1 MAKIVLID
9 SDRIACDSLRRR
21 LEREG
26 YAVCTAYDGEHGL
39 DLAQQSQ
46 ADLVILEAMLP
57 NIDGFAVCRMLR
69 FESDV
74 AILMLT
80 DRQNEA
86 DRILGLDVGADDYV
100 LKPYLEGELLARIRA
115 LLRRGDRPTQ
125 RPGRTVIEI
134 DGLTMD
140 LANRQAFLGA
150 GELHLS
156 QKEFDLLACLMQNSG
171 VALSREVL
179 LAQVWG
185 NEFKTD
191 ARTIDVHIRWLRAKI
206 EADSAQPRYI
216 HTVRGLGYRF
226 TNGQSERQAQRAAAL
241 TS

>member
-1 MAKIVLID
+1 MANIVIID
-9 SDRIACDSLRRR
+9 SDRVACDSLRRK

-26 YAVCTAYDGEHGL
+26 YAVCTAYDGEQGL
-39 DLAQQSQ
+39 DLARQSQ
-46 ADLVILEAMLP
+46 PDLVILEAQLP
-57 NIDGFAVCRMLR
+57 KIDGFAVCRMLR
-69 FESDV
+69 FESDI

-100 LKPYLEGELLARIRA
+100 LKPFLEGELLARIRA

-125 RPGRTVIEI
+125 RPVRTIIEF
-134 DGLTMD
+134 DGITLD
-140 LANRQAFLGA
+140 LANRQAFLGE

-156 QKEFDLLACLMQNSG
+156 QKEFDLLACLMQNRG
-171 VALSREVL
+171 IALSREAL
-179 LAQVWG
+179 LEQVWG
-185 NEFKTD
+185 NDFKSD
-191 ARTIDVHIRWLRAKI
+191 ARSIDVHIRWLRAKI
-206 EADSAQPRYI
+206 EADSTQPHYI

-226 TNGQSERQAQRAAAL
+226 TDGPSESQTARSAAL